1 MLTIKSIH
9 IFFTHTTWRA
19 VYCNNTLFL
28 FPSNWNVTLVCVIWS
43 VTTTVI
49 IIYNLFGNMSCLNL
63 SLYQGS
69 PAQEMVTYFSGV
81 DVFFVVTSSIRTK
94 GVNAGYVLSRWF
106 KIFFY
111 FLTLLYHMRGRTDVL
126 KVWEL

>member
-1 MLTIKSIH
+1 
-9 IFFTHTTWRA
+9 
-19 VYCNNTLFL
+19 
-28 FPSNWNVTLVCVIWS
+28 
-43 VTTTVI
+43 
-49 IIYNLFGNMSCLNL
+49 MSCLNL

-111 FLTLLYHMRGRTDVL
+111 FLTLLYQMRGRTDIL